1 MINEPLTATQ
11 GIIQTAIGNLSKQP
25 SNNRLVYNSGQAFN
39 PVTVMLWTIPIIS
52 FYEGIFYYITFT
64 TVSYPWSVLGLEGMM
79 IMMILLGGLFTCFF
93 FHRQAMR
100 IQFPGPVQSFFG
112 NRFGPQSWEAKEGFL
127 TYLPRDGD
135 GGFPPRNVRNKVYL
149 PMGIRKRIYRK

>member
-93 FHRQAMR
+93 FIGRRWGYNSLARCRAFLATDLVLSHGRQRRVFWHIFRGMEMVGSPR
-100 IQFPGPVQSFFG
+100 ET
-112 NRFGPQSWEAKEGFL
+112 WETRYICL
-127 TYLPRDGD
+127 
-135 GGFPPRNVRNKVYL
+135 
-149 PMGIRKRIYRK
+149 